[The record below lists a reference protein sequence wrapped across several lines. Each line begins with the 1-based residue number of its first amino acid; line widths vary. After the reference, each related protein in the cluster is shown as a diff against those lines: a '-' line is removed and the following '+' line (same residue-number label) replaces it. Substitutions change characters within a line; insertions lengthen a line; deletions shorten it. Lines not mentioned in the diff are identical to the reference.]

1 MLKVEICVFC
11 GISGIADCFQTNSFK
26 ADYVSE
32 LLDFEQIKFP
42 EKAVLLETPLQISSW
57 VELKSDSRLA
67 DRLAGRLAS

>member
-11 GISGIADCFQTNSFK
+11 GISGIANCFQTNSFK

-42 EKAVLLETPLQISSW
+42 EKAVLLETPLKISSW
-57 VELKSDSRLA
+57 VE
-67 DRLAGRLAS
+67 